1 MFTEVT
7 PAYVRLIHPIH
18 AMFLAFPLALFVAAL
33 LSDIAYFNTFHVQW
47 SNFSSWL
54 IAGGLVGNGFALL
67 WALVDL
73 IRFRR
78 SGMALPRAY
87 VAALLASFVLGFI
100 NALVHAKDAW
110 AVMPTGLYLSIAVA
124 LLGLVGA
131 WLGYSGYRS
140 VEVR

>member
-1 MFTEVT
+1 MALDVT
-7 PAYVRLIHPIH
+7 LAYARPLHPVH
-18 AMFLAFPLALFVAAL
+18 AMLLAFPLALFVAAL
-33 LSDIAYFNTFHVQW
+33 FSDIAYFNTFHIQW

-78 SGMALPRAY
+78 GGLTLPLAY
-87 VAALLASFVLGFI
+87 FAVLLASFVLGFI

-110 AVMPTGLYLSIAVA
+110 AVMPAGLYLSLVVA
-124 LLGLVGA
+124 LLALAGA
-131 WLGYSGYRS
+131 WLGYSGSRS
-140 VEVR
+140 VEIR